1 MHAGDPRQLRF
12 EMKDGAKVRIVRIE
26 ISEGAAQE
34 REEFRLMVIRLGANL
49 DQLDKIRG
57 GLCSPEIFSNSAE
70 RIFQHD
76 LSQGMEVR
84 FPAAH
89 DLNFRFEKEIEFAG
103 ERTFRAPG
111 ATRDG
116 LNAA

>member
-1 MHAGDPRQLRF
+1 
-12 EMKDGAKVRIVRIE
+12 MKDGAKVRIVRIE

-76 LSQGMEVR
+76 PSQGTEDR

-89 DLNFRFEKEIEFAG
+89 DLIIRSEKEIDAAG
-103 ERTFRAPG
+103 GRTLPAPE
-111 ATRDG
+111 AKPDR
-116 LNAA
+116 